1 MQVHVEGVAGEIVVE
16 HHLAADKG
24 FQRQSGEH
32 VEAETEAGDVDHGVV
47 GGEVVEHVAE
57 GAVAKGQKTNEGHE
71 QAGDHGDAGG
81 DVGDEGEAVDGGGFE
96 GAVD

>member
-1 MQVHVEGVAGEIVVE
+1 MQVHVERIPGEPVVE
-16 HHLAADKG
+16 HDLPTDKG

-32 VEAETEAGDVDHGVV
+32 VQPEAEAGDVDHGVV
-47 GGEVVEHVAE
+47 GGEVVEDVSE
-57 GAVAKGQKTNEGHE
+57 GAVAESQEADEGHE
-71 QAGDHGDAGG
+71 ETGDHGDAGG